1 MEIHFALI
9 NRPIVL
15 FSAQNLFIFGT
26 ASKANFIPF
35 DQTSAVGWIAL

>member
-15 FSAQNLFIFGT
+15 FSAQNLFIFY
-26 ASKANFIPF
+26 SE
-35 DQTSAVGWIAL
+35 